1 MSPSSRPLV
10 LPVFV
15 CALVG
20 TLAGCAPGGEDL
32 SIPGPKPPSVTC
44 AVDQDCPDPA
54 LFFCNTA
61 ISLCE
66 PSCRTRRDCDASRR
80 GEAFAIPACAT
91 ELGCQC
97 DMNRCEV
104 NLCASNADCVGL
116 KVCRDGA
123 CVEPPPS
130 TLAASCQITPDVV
143 VGRPGGTVAFNV
155 WVWDASGRPLVPLND
170 VVWKAL
176 DPDVVKRRGMER
188 GSRATFELVAQTE
201 ARALVAASIGSASC
215 TARVTVLSPDVP
227 ARGVRVS
234 VVDELTGRPL
244 PKVTLSVS
252 GSRGQGL
259 TSAVTGTDGTAWV
272 PASGSVGVSA
282 FHPDYG
288 YLTLARLDADSLRDL
303 RLSLR
308 RNPLDTSGGVQVAFV
323 EALAANPRTINLRLG
338 MTGLSVPGLVSE
350 LTPESLLGAERRV
363 DVGAAG
369 SGDMS
374 LPSGA
379 VVWLEGSA
387 APRASASGVAGVCDA
402 SLAGVLD
409 PEAEILAGTCSTRTA
424 WGLTGT
430 LPMTAL
436 PLSAAEPGVD
446 PLLMLG
452 RMLPV
457 STRFYS
463 SAVRDASFRLVP
475 TPGLSDGAPRPD
487 AVTYPQLVSLDFE
500 GVRLAFPFAVRV
512 PQLPRYRGV
521 YLDRAF
527 VLSTVVAPGRGLVPL
542 GYGAAA
548 NVSPADPNADA
559 DARLGQPGVVAVRM
573 APAHHG
579 LEGQPYRLLVGATSR
594 AARDDASA
602 GTPTSFVVTDLSAP
616 PFDPLGERPIAPGA
630 RFLPIPE
637 GARYNFDTEAS
648 QELKGRELR
657 VVEVGS
663 ATLVRVVFTNRLGR
677 RWTVLASPSDAE
689 DGVLIPMPPS
699 GFEDRTYFGD
709 HLGSRSLLRVETL
722 LVSDG
727 DWNDLGP
734 SELVSAEGQGLEKVA
749 DLTRAV
755 SALEMG
761 RPEVAWIYPEL
772 EGQRLS
778 RGSAV
783 RVRVTGFRPGV
794 DAEAQGRVRVT
805 LKGGKGCDDIVVS
818 DTAVSLSSGEVE
830 LRLPSNCSGTGVSLI
845 AALEDTQGALLRP
858 PVMVIRGV
866 DIP

>member
-32 SIPGPKPPSVTC
+32 SIPGPKPTPVTC

-61 ISLCE
+61 VSLCE

-91 ELGCQC
+91 ALGCQC
-97 DMNRCEV
+97 DMNRCEA
-104 NLCASNADCVGL
+104 NLCASDADCVGGN
-116 KVCRDGA
+116 VCRDGA
-123 CVEPPPS
+123 CVSPPAPG
-130 TLAASCQITPDVV
+130 LAASCQITPDVV
-143 VGRPGGTVAFNV
+143 VGRPGETVVFDV
-155 WVWDASGRPLVPLND
+155 WLKDASGRPVVPTGG
-170 VVWKAL
+170 VVWRAL
-176 DPDVVKRRGMER
+176 TEGVKRKGMEQR
-188 GSRATFELVAQTE
+188 SRATFLLDSPAEERAQVE
-201 ARALVAASIGSASC
+201 VRIGGAVC
-215 TARVTVLSPDVP
+215 TARVTVLSPEVP
-227 ARGVRVS
+227 ERGVRVS

-244 PKVTLSVS
+244 SKVTLTVS
-252 GSRGQGL
+252 GSRGQLLATG
-259 TSAVTGTDGTAWV
+259 VTGTDGTAWV
-272 PASGSVGVSA
+272 PATGSVGLSA
-282 FHPDYG
+282 FHPDHG
-288 YLTLARLDADSLRDL
+288 YLTLARIDADALRDL
-303 RLSLR
+303 RLALR
-308 RNPLDTSGGVQVAFV
+308 RNPLDTSGGVQVAFAQ
-323 EALAANPRTINLRLG
+323 ALAANPRTVNLHLG

-350 LTPESLLGAERRV
+350 LTPESLLGAERTV
-363 DVGAAG
+363 DVGAG

-374 LPSGA
+374 LPAGS
-379 VVWLEGSA
+379 VVWLEGA
-387 APRASASGVAGVCDA
+387 TAPKASAPGVAGVCDA

-409 PEAEILAGTCSTRTA
+409 AEAEIRAGTCGTRVA

-430 LPMTAL
+430 LPLSAL
-436 PLSAAEPGVD
+436 PLSAVEPGMD

-452 RMLPV
+452 RLLPV

-463 SAVRDASFRLVP
+463 SAMRDASFRLVP
-475 TPGLSDGAPRPD
+475 TPGLADGAPRPD
-487 AVTYPQLVSLDFE
+487 TVTYPQLVSLDFE
-500 GVRLAFPFAVRV
+500 AVRLAFPFAVRV
-512 PQLPRYRGV
+512 PQLPRYRGA

-527 VLSTVVAPGRGLVPL
+527 VLGTVAAPGRGLVPL
-542 GYGAAA
+542 GFGAAA
-548 NVSPADPNADA
+548 NVSPADPNADT

-602 GTPTSFVVTDLSAP
+602 GTPTSFVVTDLTAP
-616 PFDPLGERPIAPGA
+616 TFDPLGERPIVPST

-637 GARYNFDTEAS
+637 GARYNFDAEAT

-657 VVEVGS
+657 VVDVGA

-677 RWTVLASPSDAE
+677 RWTVLASPSEVEA
-689 DGVLIPMPPS
+689 GVLVPTPPA

-709 HLGSRSLLRVETL
+709 HLGSRALLRVEAL
-722 LVSDG
+722 QVVDR
-727 DWNDLGP
+727 DFEDLGP
-734 SELVSAEGQGLEKVA
+734 SELVSAAGQGLEKVA
-749 DLTRAV
+749 DLTRAA
-755 SALEMG
+755 SSLEMG
-761 RPEVAWIYPEL
+761 RPEVAWLYPEL

-794 DAEAQGRVRVT
+794 DAAAQGRVRVT

-818 DTAVSLSSGEVE
+818 DTPVSLGSGEVE

-858 PVMVIRGV
+858 PVLAIRGV